1 MIDEREKNK
10 ELAKQIDNAWNKKF
24 DDETDKEFEE
34 RMKEEEQDD

>member
-10 ELAKQIDNAWNKKF
+10 ELAKQIVNAWNKKF

-34 RMKEEEQDD
+34 RRKEEEQDD